1 MAESNAVNRFRVS
14 KSGEEESK
22 LLKESVPKST
32 VYKNKWSVK
41 VFQEWKMSRVVQV
54 PAIDSGGVFKDWTN
68 LHKADTV
75 TEIQQSP

>member
-1 MAESNAVNRFRVS
+1 
-14 KSGEEESK
+14 
-22 LLKESVPKST
+22 
-32 VYKNKWSVK
+32 
-41 VFQEWKMSRVVQV
+41 MSRVVQV